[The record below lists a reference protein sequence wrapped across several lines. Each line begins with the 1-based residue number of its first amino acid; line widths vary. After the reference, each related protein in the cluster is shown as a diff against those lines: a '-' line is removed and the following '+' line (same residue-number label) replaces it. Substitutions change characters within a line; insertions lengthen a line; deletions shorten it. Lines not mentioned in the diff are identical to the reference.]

1 MARLTEQQAKA
12 YWRRNVSLMITLLI
26 IWFVVSF
33 GCGILFFDF
42 LNQFQIGGYEL
53 GFWFAQ
59 QGSIFTFVI
68 LIFYYAWRMAKLD
81 AEFGVEEE

>member
-1 MARLTEQQAKA
+1 MARLTQEQAKA
-12 YWRRNVSLMITLLI
+12 YWRRNVSLMIKLLI
-26 IWFVVSF
+26 IWFAVSF
-33 GCGILFFDF
+33 GCGILLFDF

-68 LIFYYAWRMAKLD
+68 LIFYYAWKMDKLD